1 MDEAFDAAVFVSKVR
16 AGVFN
21 GALHEELAKLSREH
35 LEQVAAIL
43 AQQPGNQ
50 NPKRPE

>member
-1 MDEAFDAAVFVSKVR
+1 MDETFDAAVFVSKVR

-21 GALHEELAKLSREH
+21 GALHEELAKLSRED

-43 AQQPGNQ
+43 AEQAGSQK
-50 NPKRPE
+50 PKRPE